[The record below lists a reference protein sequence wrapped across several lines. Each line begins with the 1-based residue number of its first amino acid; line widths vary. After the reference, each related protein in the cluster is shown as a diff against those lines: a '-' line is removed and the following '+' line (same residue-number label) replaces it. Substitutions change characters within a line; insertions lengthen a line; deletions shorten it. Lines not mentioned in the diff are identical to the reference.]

1 MTERIPAT
9 SVIANAT
16 GIDLMARQ
24 SSEFFVIE
32 KQFAILSLLAT
43 TNTEDLLEAINTTLV
58 AMGMSAKVPKAVT
71 LMPKAPTGMFIK
83 TFTTDRSNHFG
94 AGANGKGIL
103 VAQNTSITLKI
114 AQPSEDALGYET
126 GDVVYCACYF

>member
-32 KQFAILSLLAT
+32 KQFAILMLPAT
-43 TNTEDLLEAINTTLV
+43 TNTENLFDAVNTVLV
-58 AMGMSAKVPKAVT
+58 AMGMSEKVPKAVT
-71 LMPKAPTGMFIK
+71 MMPTHASGMFIK
-83 TFTTDRSNHFG
+83 TFNTDRTNHFG
-94 AGANGKGIL
+94 AAANGKGIF
-103 VAQNTSITLKI
+103 VEQNTRITLKI
-114 AQPSEDALGYET
+114 VQPSEDALGYET
-126 GDVVYCACYF
+126 LDVVYCACYF

>member
-32 KQFAILSLLAT
+32 KEFLILTLAAT
-43 TNTEDLLEAINTTLV
+43 TNTEDLFESINTTLL
-58 AMGMSAKVPKAVT
+58 AQGMSEKVPKAIT
-71 LMPKAPTGMFIK
+71 MMPKAATGMFIK
-83 TFTTDRSNHFG
+83 TFTTDRTNHFG
-94 AGANGKGIL
+94 AAANGKGIL
-103 VAQNTSITLKI
+103 VEQNTSITLKI
-114 AQPSEDALGYET
+114 AQPSADALGYET
-126 GDVVYCACYF
+126 LDVVYCACYF